1 MNSPATGAVVHLE
14 RVSVQRGDNV
24 VLHDVSCDVQRGA
37 VVGLIGPSGCGK
49 TTLMRT
55 IVGVQARVS
64 GTVTVLGQPAGE
76 ASKLGQVGYMT
87 QDPSVYGDLSVTE
100 NLVYFAR
107 LVGVGAERV
116 RHVIGSVHLDD
127 VASAIVDRLSG
138 GQRARVSLA
147 VAMLGQPALL
157 VLDEPTVGLD
167 PSLRQ
172 ELWNEFSNLASHG
185 STLLVS
191 SHVMDEAS
199 RCDILF
205 LMREGRILAT
215 GSPDDL
221 MSRTGTNTVEE
232 VFLALVASEE
242 QQ

>member
-1 MNSPATGAVVHLE
+1 MSSPATGAVVHLE
-14 RVSVQRGDNV
+14 GVSVRRGDNV
-24 VLHDVSCDVQRGA
+24 VLHDVSCDVQRGT

-55 IVGVQARVS
+55 IVGVQANVS

-107 LVGVGAERV
+107 LVGVGADRV

-172 ELWNEFSNLASHG
+172 ELWNEFSNLASQG

-232 VFLALVASEE
+232 AFLDLVASEE